1 VNRALLTEL
10 IGWTSSLVLLAT
22 ILWQVR
28 RQWRAR
34 NTEGV
39 STWLFVGQFAASVGF
54 TAYSVLLDNEVFIVT
69 NATLALTAV
78 IGWALLRI
86 HRRREARAPGGMPP

>member
-1 VNRALLTEL
+1 MNRALLTEL
-10 IGWTSSLVLLAT
+10 IGWTSSGILLLT

-39 STWLFVGQFAASVGF
+39 SSWLFVGQFAASIGF
-54 TAYSVLLDNEVFIVT
+54 TAYSVLLDNQVFIIT

-78 IGWALLRI
+78 VGWALLRI
-86 HRRREARAPGGMPP
+86 HRRREAQAPGRA